1 MRIVLL
7 MTAWALLLLAIPSPG
22 FAAESRNGREIIA
35 RFRDHLAEPQCAP
48 DASARW
54 RKHFA
59 HAPRDLANS
68 DRDVMPLFGYVVDA
82 LIEADLPTEL
92 ALIPFVESGY
102 RPGARSPSGPAG
114 LWQMIGI
121 TARNHGVPMRK
132 GYDGRLSPVDSTKA
146 AVRYLKTLYGMFAGD
161 WRLAVMAYNAGEN
174 RIFGALRR
182 SGQEARSADIDK
194 LTGVPEITRAYVR
207 KLHALSCVLEEAD
220 DRAQW
225 RASIDRAVPLLTDI
239 SVPAGVSLESWAER
253 EGLDVA
259 ALRRMNPALGGGPV
273 GSGRKVLAAGRL
285 PPTRVQRAFLPGD
298 DIVFEVDAGHPA
310 AAGSGRK
317 HTVRRGESASVIA
330 KRYRIGVNALLSR
343 NGLTASSVLQPGM
356 VLRID

>member
-7 MTAWALLLLAIPSPG
+7 MAAWALLLLATPSPG

-273 GSGRKVLAAGRL
+273 GNGRKVLAAGRL

-298 DIVFEVDAGHPA
+298 DIVFEVDADHPA
-310 AAGSGRK
+310 AAGNGRK